1 MWRFAARRQSR
12 IALTP
17 GRIAEDLV
25 AWLASLGAETDLGS
39 DDGTAGAA
47 ASTVPAPGMAMPPTA
62 TPAEAAAAA
71 LAAAV
76 AAPPDGWISWREENT
91 LQAGRRVR
99 SFYLISNSGHKV

>member
-1 MWRFAARRQSR
+1 M
-12 IALTP
+12 
-17 GRIAEDLV
+17 
-25 AWLASLGAETDLGS
+25 AWLASLGAGTDLGS

-47 ASTVPAPGMAMPPTA
+47 ASTVPVPGMASPPMA

-76 AAPPDGWISWREENT
+76 AAPPGGWVSWREENT

-99 SFYLISNSGHKV
+99 SFYLIGASGHKVRSCFSHPPPPLAVF